1 MWNPKPSPPFPPRA
15 ETEEGEEIPTY
26 CSCYQVTTGDTVTT
40 ETTGDKE
47 PEAGAPPSSPE
58 IVENEPE
65 DPAAIDATKDN
76 NDD

>member
-1 MWNPKPSPPFPPRA
+1 MQPEPPSPPLPTEG
-15 ETEEGEEIPTY
+15 ETEGEEITTTAAAT
-26 CSCYQVTTGDTVTT
+26 VTTGDTVTM

-47 PEAGAPPSSPE
+47 PEAGAPPSPPE

-65 DPAAIDATKDN
+65 DPAAIDATKDS

>member
-1 MWNPKPSPPFPPRA
+1 MQPEPPSPPLPTEG
-15 ETEEGEEIPTY
+15 ETEEGEEIPTTAAAT
-26 CSCYQVTTGDTVTT
+26 VTTGDTVTT

-47 PEAGAPPSSPE
+47 PEAGAQPSPPE

-65 DPAAIDATKDN
+65 DPSAIEDATKDS